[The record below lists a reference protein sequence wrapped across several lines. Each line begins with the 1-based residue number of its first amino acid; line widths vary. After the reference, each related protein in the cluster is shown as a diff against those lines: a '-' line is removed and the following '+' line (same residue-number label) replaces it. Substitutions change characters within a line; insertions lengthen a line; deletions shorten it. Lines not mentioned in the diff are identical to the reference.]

1 LKQLDFFVSRFCK
14 KISHDTQNQN
24 VLFFFL
30 KQQQQKIIMTE
41 NIFPSAVLFNSG
53 KSTVCVELRHGVTLV
68 GTLIKSDGWMNLV
81 LQNVQRFSA
90 DGTQKWKCPEVVVR
104 GNSIKTVRVS
114 PGNVKPKPVFVAP
127 SHDNNKQAS
136 GVRRDR
142 GGNNNDGPEKPKMSQ
157 DERNKKYAK
166 PKQ

>member
-1 LKQLDFFVSRFCK
+1 
-14 KISHDTQNQN
+14 
-24 VLFFFL
+24 
-30 KQQQQKIIMTE
+30 MTE

-53 KSTVCVELRHGVTLV
+53 KSTVCVELRNGVTVV

-104 GNSIKTVRVS
+104 GNSIKTVRVN
-114 PGNVKPKPVFVAP
+114 PANVKQKPVFVP
-127 SHDNNKQAS
+127 TQNNNNNSEKQS

-142 GGNNNDGPEKPKMSQ
+142 DGKNEGPERPKMTME
-157 DERNKKYAK
+157 ERNKKYAK
-166 PKQ
+166 AKQ